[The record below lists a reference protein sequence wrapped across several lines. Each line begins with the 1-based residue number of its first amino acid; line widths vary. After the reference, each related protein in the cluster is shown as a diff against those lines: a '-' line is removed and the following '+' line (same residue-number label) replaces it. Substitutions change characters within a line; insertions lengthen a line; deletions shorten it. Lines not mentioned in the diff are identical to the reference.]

1 MTESKLDHKLNTVDR
16 HRTVREEHHKS
27 GEGNAFVCHDRVG
40 FKPST
45 GSRQTVVLVLLADEF
60 GPPLKEEDPHVVSGF
75 ADRAVVL
82 VENLTVAEHQVHILT
97 KLVSQLVPGQKR

>member
-1 MTESKLDHKLNTVDR
+1 MTESKLDHKLNTVHR
-16 HRTVREEHHKS
+16 HSTVREEHDKS
-27 GEGNAFVCHDRVG
+27 GEKGNAFVCHHRVG

-60 GPPLKEEDPHVVSGF
+60 GPPLIEEDPHVVSGF

-97 KLVSQLVPGQKR
+97 KLVP